1 MSKQPTQ
8 APDHDRF
15 DTSVRQH
22 HAESLH
28 MLSPQVRAQLVQRR
42 NAAKRGEAVHRG
54 HALRVGAAAFAT
66 LCALAIG
73 LQLRPTALPGNVTA
87 VDATIAAVAPNG
99 RTVGTMLDEDPEF
112 YAWLASSDAQ
122 QVAME

>member
-1 MSKQPTQ
+1 MSNQSHSL
-8 APDHDRF
+8 DHDRF
-15 DTSVRQH
+15 DAAVRQR

-42 NAAKRGEAVHRG
+42 NAAARGQAVQRG
-54 HALRVGAAAFAT
+54 HGWRIGASAFAT

-73 LQLRPTALPGNVTA
+73 LQLRPTALPGE
-87 VDATIAAVAPNG
+87 VAPANAAAASVAANG
-99 RTVGTMLDEDPEF
+99 RAISTMLDEDPEF
-112 YAWLASSDAQ
+112 YAWLASTDAQ

>member
-1 MSKQPTQ
+1 MSNHSHGF
-8 APDHDRF
+8 DEDRF
-15 DTSVRQH
+15 DALVRQR

-28 MLSPQVRAQLVQRR
+28 MLSPSVRAQLVQRR
-42 NAAKRGEAVHRG
+42 NAAARGQAVARG
-54 HALRVGAAAFAT
+54 HGMRIGAASLAT

-73 LQLRPTALPGNVTA
+73 LQLRPAAFPGDVA
-87 VDATIAAVAPNG
+87 PVDAAAASVAIDDRANS
-99 RTVGTMLDEDPEF
+99 TMLDEDPEF